1 MAYLIKCPYC
11 FHDPYDANEVHFRA
25 ATNKHIQKSNIPGTP
40 SDRVVESMIEDTRLA
55 AYYKRYQK
63 RPSPVKPVIDPTG
76 KETGNEYIKL
86 ANIEEPL
93 HFDEDGVLDQV
104 VDEFGETSTTRLC
117 PYCHN
122 ELPRYAGRAQGYNIS
137 FAGDTAVGKTL
148 YLNVLIH
155 QLRLIAPKFSAVMMA
170 TNTDIE
176 KLYREKYEMP
186 LFPHTS
192 DQPAMLPVHTDKDS
206 MIEPLIYEM
215 VFRDKHNPKNNKVVT
230 LSFFDAAGEGMHD
243 ADYINTRSRA
253 LRNADA
259 YLYLIDPLQTESAER
274 IMQNNEE
281 AKNNF
286 IQGRDSAVNILESF
300 FAAGIDYTHTPTAFI
315 LTKSD
320 IIKSSDEMKSLLGP
334 QNPIFLDYI
343 YDKGYLELD
352 EIDRISNAV
361 RDFFTIADE
370 HFKNVIELMF
380 EDYKYFAVSALG
392 GPTEKIMSP
401 DGKEKGKKLVS
412 NVVTPYRVV
421 EPFLW
426 ILYRLGI
433 IDDHEYIAPPEPVKK
448 TFFEKI
454 FGSNKHK

>member
-1 MAYLIKCPYC
+1 
-11 FHDPYDANEVHFRA
+11 
-25 ATNKHIQKSNIPGTP
+25 
-40 SDRVVESMIEDTRLA
+40 
-55 AYYKRYQK
+55 
-63 RPSPVKPVIDPTG
+63 
-76 KETGNEYIKL
+76 
-86 ANIEEPL
+86 
-93 HFDEDGVLDQV
+93 
-104 VDEFGETSTTRLC
+104 
-117 PYCHN
+117 
-122 ELPRYAGRAQGYNIS
+122 
-137 FAGDTAVGKTL
+137 
-148 YLNVLIH
+148 
-155 QLRLIAPKFSAVMMA
+155 
-170 TNTDIE
+170 
-176 KLYREKYEMP
+176 
-186 LFPHTS
+186 
-192 DQPAMLPVHTDKDS
+192 
-206 MIEPLIYEM
+206 
-215 VFRDKHNPKNNKVVT
+215 
-230 LSFFDAAGEGMHD
+230 
-243 ADYINTRSRA
+243 
-253 LRNADA
+253 
-259 YLYLIDPLQTESAER
+259 
-274 IMQNNEE
+274 
-281 AKNNF
+281 
-286 IQGRDSAVNILESF
+286 
-300 FAAGIDYTHTPTAFI
+300 
-315 LTKSD
+315 
-320 IIKSSDEMKSLLGP
+320 MKSLLGP